1 MNTLEEALIDL
12 QTRVAF
18 QEDTI
23 NQLNEV
29 VVRQDGELL
38 LIKEQLRMLAE
49 RLNDVSRQPS
59 QGEGGLVDERPPHY

>member
-29 VVRQDGELL
+29 VARQDGELL

-59 QGEGGLVDERPPHY
+59 QGEGGPADERPPHY